1 MTYPD
6 DDLPDP
12 RTAELLR
19 GARREIPPSR
29 DLWPGI
35 EGRLRRPIGWAAS
48 ARRRWYI
55 GLAAAAGVVLALW
68 IFRPGGVVRHEVASE
83 DEVTVWLAQTTGPHA
98 ATAKSLARHL
108 EIVAQAITETR
119 SALTETPGD
128 PALRE
133 FLQNLERRRLALLA
147 QAARYAATES

>member
-12 RTAELLR
+12 RTADLLR
-19 GARREIPPSR
+19 GARREIPPTR

-35 EGRLRRPIGWAAS
+35 EGRLRRRRESWVVGRGW
-48 ARRRWYI
+48 RY
-55 GLAAAAGVVLALW
+55 GLAAAAAILIAVWV
-68 IFRPGGVVRHEVASE
+68 FRPGTATRTEVAE
-83 DEVTVWLAQTTGPHA
+83 AEQVQVWLAQTTGPHA

-108 EIVAQAITETR
+108 EIVGQAIAETR
-119 SALTETPGD
+119 GALQETPGD

-133 FLQNLERRRLALLA
+133 FLQNLERRRLSLLA
-147 QAARYAATES
+147 QAARYAAAES

>member
-19 GARREIPPSR
+19 GVRREITPTR

-35 EGRLRRPIGWAAS
+35 EGRLRRRGPGL
-48 ARRRWYI
+48 ARRGWLY
-55 GLAAAAGVVLALW
+55 GLAAAAGVILALW
-68 IFRPGGVVRHEVASE
+68 IFRPGVGVRHEVASE
-83 DEVTVWLAQTTGPHA
+83 QEVTLWLAQTTGPHA

-108 EIVAQAITETR
+108 EIVAQAIAETR
-119 SALTETPGD
+119 AALDETPGD

>member
-19 GARREIPPSR
+19 GVRREIAPTR

-35 EGRLRRPIGWAAS
+35 EGRLRGRGSWVRSRGWMF
-48 ARRRWYI
+48 
-55 GLAAAAGVVLALW
+55 GLAAAAAIVVAVL
-68 IFRPGGVVRHEVASE
+68 IFRPGTGTRTEVADAE
-83 DEVTVWLAQTTGPHA
+83 EVQVWLAQTTGPHA

-108 EIVAQAITETR
+108 EIVGEAIAETR
-119 SALTETPGD
+119 AALDETPGD

-133 FLQNLERRRLALLA
+133 FLQNLERRRLSLLA
-147 QAARYAATES
+147 QAARYAVEES

>member
-1 MTYPD
+1 MTWPD

-19 GARREIPPSR
+19 GVRREIPPTR

-35 EGRLRRPIGWAAS
+35 EGRLRRRGAGAQG
-48 ARRRWYI
+48 RRWIY
-55 GLAAAAGVVLALW
+55 GLAAAAAILLAVW
-68 IFRPGGVVRHEVASE
+68 SFRAGGVVRPEVAE
-83 DEVTVWLAQTTGPHA
+83 TEQVQLWLAQTTGPHA
-98 ATAKSLARHL
+98 ATAQSLARHL
-108 EIVAQAITETR
+108 EIVAAAITETR
-119 SALTETPGD
+119 AALEETPGD
-128 PALRE
+128 PALKE

>member
-19 GARREIPPSR
+19 GARREITPDR

-35 EGRLRRPIGWAAS
+35 EGRLRRRGSWVKRRGWA
-48 ARRRWYI
+48 I
-55 GLAAAAGVVLALW
+55 GFATAAGVVLALW
-68 IFRPGGVVRHEVASE
+68 TFRPRPPVPPTVAE
-83 DEVTVWLAQTTGPHA
+83 DAQVQLWLTQTTGPHA

-108 EIVAQAITETR
+108 EIVAQAIAETR
-119 SALTETPGD
+119 TALAETPGD
-128 PALRE
+128 PALQE
-133 FLQNLERRRLALLA
+133 FLQNLERRRLSLLA
-147 QAARYAATES
+147 QAVRYAAAES

>member
-19 GARREIPPSR
+19 GARREITPTR

-35 EGRLRRPIGWAAS
+35 EGRLRRRGAGTQ
-48 ARRRWYI
+48 RHRWYL
-55 GLAAAAGVVLALW
+55 GLAAAAGVILALW
-68 IFRPGGVVRHEVASE
+68 TFRPGGVVRHEVASE

-119 SALTETPGD
+119 TALAETPGD
-128 PALRE
+128 PALQE

-147 QAARYAATES
+147 QAARYAAAES